1 MLTIK
6 LRDKKGDSY
15 TSVYPETLI
24 SELKQKSYPLQW
36 SRGDDIIFLFMG
48 NELSDDLTIQQCKI
62 TEGACIVVDFFKNT
76 DGHNQQRPAPRT
88 FNYQYQ
94 RAEHMQRTSEEC
106 MELTMECI
114 TPATLFMF
122 FGLILIGLILCRLC
136 FPLLFN
142 RGSNLIITLLLIIY
156 IISLFKFFIIRR

>member
-6 LRDKKGDSY
+6 LRDNTGDCY

-24 SELKQKSYPLQW
+24 RELKQKSYPLQW

-48 NELSDDLTIQQCKI
+48 NELGDDLTVEQCRI
-62 TEGACIVVDFFKNT
+62 TEGSCIIVSFIKNT

-94 RAEHMQRTSEEC
+94 RAEHIQRDSEEC
-106 MELTMECI
+106 IELMMECI
-114 TPATLFMF
+114 TPSTLFMF
-122 FGLILIGLILCRLC
+122 FGLILIGLILGRLF
-136 FPLLFN
+136 FPLLFTK
-142 RGSNLIITLLLIIY
+142 GSDFVITLLLIIY
-156 IISLFKFFIIRR
+156 VISLFKFFIIRR